1 MLADTFAMPTAKR
14 RRGDALAL
22 TAGLYALAAIAFV
35 AVVDLCWGLTHQNY
49 SYVADTISD
58 LAAGVNSWTMDVA
71 LTGFALAVAVVA
83 LALLRWDL
91 GARTGHTWRYR
102 VGCLLALA
110 LAPVLYF
117 IAAHDAYGDGEAG
130 GFVIHHHLV
139 YTLGALFP
147 LTAWATAPGFADVS
161 RAWRN
166 LSLVLALIWL
176 PAAPYFM
183 FMGTSWDGLFERG
196 LALILLVW
204 FGAAAFNLV
213 RRGRG
218 LL

>member
-1 MLADTFAMPTAKR
+1 MPTAKR
-14 RRGDALAL
+14 RRGDPLAL
-22 TAGLYALAAIAFV
+22 TAGLYALTAIAFV
-35 AVVDLCWGLTHQNY
+35 AVIDLWWGLTHDSY

-58 LAAGVNSWTMDVA
+58 LAAGANSWTVDVA

-91 GARTGHTWRYR
+91 GARTGHTWLYR
-102 VGCLLALA
+102 TGCLITLA
-110 LAPVLYF
+110 LAPILYF

-130 GFVIHHHLV
+130 GFVVHHYLV
-139 YTLGALFP
+139 YALGAAFP
-147 LTAWATAPGFADVS
+147 LAAWATAVGFADVS
-161 RAWRN
+161 RTWRN

-176 PAAPYFM
+176 PAAPYFI

-196 LALILLVW
+196 LALILIVW

-218 LL
+218 LV